1 MTGPVPEAEVSRE
14 PAERIQPFVILWV
27 VLDAFLVCL
36 FGAIGKSSHD
46 GSAWLFFDAAWPF
59 LVGLGVG
66 WLAVAF
72 LRRPGRE
79 LVSGLIIWALTVVVG
94 ALLRVAAGDGAP
106 VSFLLVTASVLL
118 VFLLGWRLIA
128 SVVVRVRR

>member
-1 MTGPVPEAEVSRE
+1 
-14 PAERIQPFVILWV
+14 
-27 VLDAFLVCL
+27 
-36 FGAIGKSSHD
+36 
-46 GSAWLFFDAAWPF
+46 
-59 LVGLGVG
+59 VGLGSAKGPEDSWSPLYPRAHAGSWVER
-66 WLAVAF
+66 F
-72 LRRPGRE
+72 R
-79 LVSGLIIWALTVVVG
+79 VG

>member
-1 MTGPVPEAEVSRE
+1 M
-14 PAERIQPFVILWV
+14 ILWFA
-27 VLDAFLVCL
+27 LDAALVCL

-46 GSAWLFFDAAWPF
+46 GSAWQFFDASWPF
-59 LVGLGVG
+59 LVGLGLG

-79 LVSGLIIWALTVVVG
+79 LISGLIIWVLTVLGG
-94 ALLRVAAGDGAP
+94 AVLRVASGDGAP
-106 VSFLLVTASVLL
+106 ASFLIVTASVLL

-128 SVVVRVRR
+128 ALVVRLPR